1 MASPDGGRR
10 LRFERPMRGK
20 WRELWALDS
29 CCRVHSSY
37 WDDLMSPS
45 MVGDGRARTRIRA
58 ANYAVAST
66 SAWRTPSLQPG
77 SIRWKLTKQIERL
90 QRGRP
95 DIVRVTVHEQ
105 ARRLQCTGLQRAGS
119 ALFSAVRCANKQTEG
134 REKLEA
140 SRIGREGT
148 PGVLVRSWNHLAQMW
163 MELRHSI
170 QCSRSL
176 GCGAGNLSNGSKLSE
191 VLNGRL

>member
-1 MASPDGGRR
+1 M
-10 LRFERPMRGK
+10 
-20 WRELWALDS
+20 
-29 CCRVHSSY
+29 
-37 WDDLMSPS
+37 
-45 MVGDGRARTRIRA
+45 
-58 ANYAVAST
+58 
-66 SAWRTPSLQPG
+66 
-77 SIRWKLTKQIERL
+77 
-90 QRGRP
+90 
-95 DIVRVTVHEQ
+95 
-105 ARRLQCTGLQRAGS
+105 QRAGS

-148 PGVLVRSWNHLAQMW
+148 PGVLALVLVRSKNHLAQMW